1 MVENSLR
8 AKNQINPF
16 IPFDR
21 TPTSDRQTQ
30 TDGHR
35 AIAST
40 RAASMASRGKKMYG
54 CVCLEAWALVVVAH
68 RSTMRLG
75 TPVLSTRHDG
85 VTHIAYILISFP
97 QCPLTSPNFTSAAR
111 AQT

>member
-21 TPTSDRQTQ
+21 TPTCDRQTQ

-40 RAASMASRGKKMYG
+40 RAASMASRGKKCM
-54 CVCLEAWALVVVAH
+54 VAFVWKPG
-68 RSTMRLG
+68 SG
-75 TPVLSTRHDG
+75 T
-85 VTHIAYILISFP
+85 
-97 QCPLTSPNFTSAAR
+97 
-111 AQT
+111 